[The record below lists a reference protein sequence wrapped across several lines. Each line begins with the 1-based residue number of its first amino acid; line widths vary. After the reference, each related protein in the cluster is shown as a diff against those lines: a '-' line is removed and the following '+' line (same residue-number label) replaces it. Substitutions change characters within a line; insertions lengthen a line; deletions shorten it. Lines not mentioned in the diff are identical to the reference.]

1 LGGPDA
7 LVLPTCSAC
16 GASSLVPRTETL
28 GAVGADRVSSLGVF
42 YARERGLLPGAHG
55 TIQHPDVRP
64 PGVSVSRAP
73 ILDRL
78 PAATWVIPGL
88 SGTQREDA
96 SMMRPEGRESDEFTA
111 SQREGLE
118 TRRSDQE
125 RTLAAMHGLEKALE
139 SAGPRREESWRDE
152 VIAALAVLG
161 EATTQEAE
169 NADRPES
176 LLSDIAHNQP
186 RLRNRVRGIR
196 TQYRQL
202 RERIG
207 ELDRE
212 FHQPKEAAPDF
223 ADLRQRL
230 AWVLTALRHVRA
242 RESDLIYEAYYD
254 AFRTDLEE
262 DLGM

>member
-1 LGGPDA
+1 M
-7 LVLPTCSAC
+7 
-16 GASSLVPRTETL
+16 
-28 GAVGADRVSSLGVF
+28 DRF
-42 YARERGLLPGAHG
+42 
-55 TIQHPDVRP
+55 
-64 PGVSVSRAP
+64 
-73 ILDRL
+73 
-78 PAATWVIPGL
+78 PAATQIILAL
-88 SGTQREDA
+88 SGIQREGV
-96 SMMRPEGRESDEFTA
+96 SLMRPKGEESDEFTA

-125 RTLAAMHGLEKALE
+125 RTQAAMHRLEKALE
-139 SAGPRREESWRDE
+139 SAAPRREESWHDE
-152 VIAALAVLG
+152 VMAALTVLG

-207 ELDRE
+207 ELQRE
-212 FHQPKEAAPDF
+212 LHQPQDASPDF

-242 RESDLIYEAYYD
+242 RESDLLYEAYFD
-254 AFRTDLEE
+254 AFRADLED